1 MSDLI
6 GVIAI
11 SFLVLMGSFY
21 GHWAVRLGQD
31 LAIQIITGNA
41 QGRSLSLG
49 TREGM
54 LYHMWL
60 PTEIFAVA
68 VLAFLA
74 LAQLELAKH
83 VTAAGVELL
92 AQLASFVAACGA
104 VFVLASAAVALFQYR
119 GKLRR
124 ERQG

>member
-11 SFLVLMGSFY
+11 SFLALMGSFY
-21 GHWAVRLGQD
+21 GLLAVRAAHD
-31 LAIQIITGNA
+31 LAVQIITGNA
-41 QGRSLSLG
+41 QGTSLSLG

-54 LYHMWL
+54 LYHMWF

-68 VLAFLA
+68 VLAFVA

-83 VTAAGVELL
+83 VTAAGVQLL
-92 AQLASFVAACGA
+92 AQLAAFLAACGS
-104 VFVLASAAVALFQYR
+104 VFVFASAIVALFQYR
-119 GKLRR
+119 AKLRR

>member
-11 SFLVLMGSFY
+11 SSIVLMGSFY
-21 GHWAVRLGQD
+21 ALWAVKVAQD
-31 LAIQIITGNA
+31 MAVQIITGNA
-41 QGRSLSLG
+41 QGTSLSLG

-54 LYHMWL
+54 LYHMWF

-83 VTAAGVELL
+83 VTASGVVLL
-92 AQLASFVAACGA
+92 AQLAAFVAACGS
-104 VFVLASAAVALFQYR
+104 VFVLASAVVALFQYR
-119 GKLRR
+119 AKLRR
-124 ERQG
+124 LRQG